1 MIMSAASQA
10 NPLPNLSSSVSKT
23 RLWAGPGISALV
35 IAFCIFD
42 GVTKVI
48 KDPHVLSA
56 SADLGYSVSSLVLIG
71 ALMLL
76 CTALYAIP
84 RTAVLGAVLLTGY
97 LGGAV
102 ASNIRVGHPLFECIF
117 PVIFGILAWG
127 GIFLREPRLRELI
140 PLRK

>member
-1 MIMSAASQA
+1 MSAASQA
-10 NPLPNLSSSVSKT
+10 SPLPNLRSSVSKT
-23 RLWAGPGISALV
+23 RLWVGRGVSALV
-35 IAFCIFD
+35 IVFCIFD

-56 SADLGYSVSSLVLIG
+56 SSDLGYSVGSIVLIG

-84 RTAVLGAVLLTGY
+84 RTEVFGAVLLTGY

-102 ASNIRVGHPLFECIF
+102 ASNIRVGHPLFECVF